1 MTSSAHEADF
11 KENNFRRTILPLSFI
26 AVAFIFL
33 ELEGGGEGGGGG
45 GGPEPARS
53 RRSKN
58 KAGLDRVKD

>member
-1 MTSSAHEADF
+1 MTSSAHDADF
-11 KENNFRRTILPLSFI
+11 KENNFRRTILPLNFI

-45 GGPEPARS
+45 DPEPARS